1 MNIYT
6 YLKSRL
12 SKLFA
17 IMLAALALS
26 GSVSLG
32 LRAETTGG
40 IGKDLAAGIG
50 VFSIHAVLA
59 LINIS
64 FRQDRDNQGR
74 AIPRSIPKKIGLGVN
89 VIAQTAL
96 LGYELSTLW
105 SEYGESTRA
114 GGNALA
120 WTASYVV
127 AWGAGLGCAM
137 D

>member
-12 SKLFA
+12 SRFLA
-17 IMLAALALS
+17 IVLAALALS
-26 GSVSLG
+26 GSVPSG

-40 IGKDLAAGIG
+40 IGKDFAAGVG
-50 VFSIHAVLA
+50 VFSIHAALA

-64 FRQDRDNQGR
+64 FRQDRDAQGR

-105 SEYGESTRA
+105 TECGESTRA

-120 WTASYVV
+120 WTAGYVLV
-127 AWGAGLGCAM
+127 WGAGLGCAM